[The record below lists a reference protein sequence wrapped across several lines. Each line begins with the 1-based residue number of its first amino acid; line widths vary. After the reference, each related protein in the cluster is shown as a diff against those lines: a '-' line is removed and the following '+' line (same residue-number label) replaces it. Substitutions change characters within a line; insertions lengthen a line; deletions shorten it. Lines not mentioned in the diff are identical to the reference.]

1 MSNPKPEL
9 SSIASALSDLTNRLT
24 TLAESLN
31 GKTGGDDIA
40 HELFEVERH
49 LKAGQRRLDALT
61 R

>member
-1 MSNPKPEL
+1 MSNHKPEL
-9 SSIASALSDLTNRLT
+9 SSIGSALSDLTSRLAV
-24 TLAESLN
+24 LAESMSEST
-31 GKTGGDDIA
+31 GKDDIA